1 MDLTTLSA
9 VPVRAARRELARL
22 LAAAPRPNGSMPR
35 SCRYTGHASIQ
46 VRTPMAAVLSG
57 RLRYLLSSARNY
69 VVMRGLRLPWAAI
82 TKPPTSN
89 PASPGSAGFGSAV
102 RGSRAPAGVGGDC
115 MPGYRGKHRAKR
127 ALYATGRSIDDRF
140 GAAKWG
146 EKALKKAFP
155 DHWSFFLG
163 EIALYSFIIL
173 VLTGTF
179 LAFFY
184 VPDQHVITYHG
195 PYGPLS
201 GQKVSIAYRS
211 VLRLSFEVRAG
222 LVFRQIHHWAALVM

>member
-1 MDLTTLSA
+1 
-9 VPVRAARRELARL
+9 
-22 LAAAPRPNGSMPR
+22 
-35 SCRYTGHASIQ
+35 
-46 VRTPMAAVLSG
+46 
-57 RLRYLLSSARNY
+57 
-69 VVMRGLRLPWAAI
+69 MRGLRLPWAAI

-146 EKALKKAFP
+146 EKALRKAFP

-179 LAFFY
+179 LTLFFKPSMTQI
-184 VPDQHVITYHG
+184 VYHG
-195 PYGPLS
+195 SYVKLDGLRMS
-201 GQKVSIAYRS
+201 EAYAS
-211 VLRLSFEVRAG
+211 TLHISFDIRGG
-222 LVFRQIHHWAALVM
+222 LLIRQIHHWAAVMFVGAIALHALRLFFTGAFRKPRELNWVIGTTMFALAAVEGFAGYSLPDD